1 MVEGVGNWH
10 CPSGWLE
17 AEEKGPCG
25 HQLAARGSPQ
35 TGGAGAFVGGSA
47 KPARR
52 GDAGAPV
59 SWGMETG
66 PRPASP
72 SPRAW
77 AGVCV
82 CPSECRVWGETEHPF
97 SGNSR
102 PGPKKT
108 WAGSA
113 VRARGGGL
121 TSRRA
126 ASGEDAGAQGSQVAP
141 DAPPRAVGTSTRG
154 RRGARPSVP
163 GPRPKVGVR
172 TTPSTLGRGT
182 FGRPTTTT
190 SPPPHPHPH
199 TTILKLWF

>member
-1 MVEGVGNWH
+1 MPVGLARGRGERALRPPAGCSGESADGRGGRVRWGLSEAGQARGRGGPGELGRGDGPPPGLSFAKGVGW
-10 CPSGWLE
+10 
-17 AEEKGPCG
+17 
-25 HQLAARGSPQ
+25 
-35 TGGAGAFVGGSA
+35 
-47 KPARR
+47 
-52 GDAGAPV
+52 
-59 SWGMETG
+59 
-66 PRPASP
+66 
-72 SPRAW
+72 
-77 AGVCV
+77 GVCL
-82 CPSECRVWGETEHPF
+82 PLRVQGWGETEHPF
-97 SGNSR
+97 PGNSR

-190 SPPPHPHPH
+190 SPPPHPH